1 MMAMVHILLEQL
13 RVRGLS
19 IRRGD
24 GDTLLLCGPAEEK
37 TPDILQT
44 VKKFKADL
52 LELIL
57 PDSEIGVKCEQ
68 CKATVFH
75 QQEAG
80 KLCGHRPCPF
90 RGKR

>member
-1 MMAMVHILLEQL
+1 MAMVHMLLDQL
-13 RVRGLS
+13 RVRGLT
-19 IRRGD
+19 IKRGE
-24 GDTLLLCGPAEEK
+24 GDTLLLCGPAAEK

-57 PDSEIGVKCEQ
+57 PDKEIGVKCDK
-68 CKATVFH
+68 CNAAVYH
-75 QQEAG
+75 QNEAG
-80 KLCGHRPCPF
+80 NLCIHRPCPF